1 MTLQEAKTIA
11 KSNGF
16 SIRHRD
22 GEYRVNLIGGTEETA
37 YYTDDRD
44 DAVATGIYMRSVETH
59 YCGNATEVR

>member
-11 KSNGF
+11 KAHGF
-16 SIRHRD
+16 TIRHRD
-22 GEYRVNLIGGTEETA
+22 GEYRVNLIDGKEETA

-59 YCGNATEVR
+59 YCGDAMEVR